1 MYNGQNVIA
10 AFGKEED
17 IITNFEDI
25 NNRLYDNG
33 WKAQFSSSIIMPLTQ
48 ALTNIGYVGVAVVSG
63 WLCINGRLSI
73 GMIQSFIQ
81 YLRQFSQPIN
91 QISNIANIMQATMA
105 AAQRVFE
112 FLDEQEEVPEAEDL
126 KFPQNPE
133 GCVDFS
139 HVRFGYTEGQTLIHD
154 LDLHVQAGDKIA
166 IVGPTGA
173 GKTTLVNLILRF
185 YDVKGGSI
193 TIDGV
198 DVRDMKREALRS
210 MIGMVLQD
218 TWLFAGTIK
227 DNIRY
232 GRLEATDEE
241 VIAAARAAHAH
252 GFIMSMPGGYE
263 MQLHEGASNIAQGQR
278 QLLTIA
284 RAFLSDPEIL
294 ILDEATS
301 SVDTRTEVAIQKAMN
316 KLMEGRT
323 SFVIAHRLST
333 IKDAELIVYMEHGDI
348 KEVGNH
354 KELLAKGGYYAALY
368 NSQFA
373 AENAG

>member
-1 MYNGQNVIA
+1 M
-10 AFGKEED
+10 
-17 IITNFEDI
+17 
-25 NNRLYDNG
+25 
-33 WKAQFSSSIIMPLTQ
+33 
-48 ALTNIGYVGVAVVSG
+48 
-63 WLCINGRLSI
+63 
-73 GMIQSFIQ
+73 
-81 YLRQFSQPIN
+81 
-91 QISNIANIMQATMA
+91 
-105 AAQRVFE
+105 
-112 FLDEQEEVPEAEDL
+112 PEAE
-126 KFPQNPE
+126 KPQFPEIRE
-133 GCVDFS
+133 GNVDFS
-139 HVRFGYTEGQTLIHD
+139 HVRFGYTEDRTLIHD
-154 LDLHVQAGDKIA
+154 LDLHVHAGDKIA

-185 YDVKGGSI
+185 YDVNGGSI

-227 DNIRY
+227 ENIRY
-232 GRLEATDEE
+232 GRLDATDQE
-241 VIAAARAAHAH
+241 VTDAARAAHAN
-252 GFIMSMPGGYE
+252 GFIMSMPGGYDME
-263 MQLHEGASNIAQGQR
+263 LHEGASNIAQGQR

-354 KELLAKGGYYAALY
+354 RELLAKGGYYADLY

>member
-1 MYNGQNVIA
+1 M
-10 AFGKEED
+10 
-17 IITNFEDI
+17 
-25 NNRLYDNG
+25 
-33 WKAQFSSSIIMPLTQ
+33 
-48 ALTNIGYVGVAVVSG
+48 
-63 WLCINGRLSI
+63 
-73 GMIQSFIQ
+73 
-81 YLRQFSQPIN
+81 
-91 QISNIANIMQATMA
+91 
-105 AAQRVFE
+105 
-112 FLDEQEEVPEAEDL
+112 PEAE
-126 KFPQNPE
+126 KPQFPESRE
-133 GCVDFS
+133 GNVDFS
-139 HVRFGYTEGQTLIHD
+139 HVRFGYTEDRTLIHD
-154 LDLHVQAGDKIA
+154 LDLHVHAGDKIA

-185 YDVKGGSI
+185 YDVNGGSI

-227 DNIRY
+227 ENIRY
-232 GRLEATDEE
+232 GRLDATDQE
-241 VIAAARAAHAH
+241 VVDAARAAHAN
-252 GFIMSMPGGYE
+252 GFIMSMPGGYDME
-263 MQLHEGASNIAQGQR
+263 LHEGASNIAQGQR

-354 KELLAKGGYYAALY
+354 RELLAKGGYYAALY

>member
-1 MYNGQNVIA
+1 M
-10 AFGKEED
+10 
-17 IITNFEDI
+17 
-25 NNRLYDNG
+25 
-33 WKAQFSSSIIMPLTQ
+33 
-48 ALTNIGYVGVAVVSG
+48 
-63 WLCINGRLSI
+63 
-73 GMIQSFIQ
+73 
-81 YLRQFSQPIN
+81 
-91 QISNIANIMQATMA
+91 
-105 AAQRVFE
+105 
-112 FLDEQEEVPEAEDL
+112 PEAE
-126 KFPQNPE
+126 KPQFPEIRE
-133 GCVDFS
+133 GNVDFS
-139 HVRFGYTEGQTLIHD
+139 HVRFGYTEDRTLIHD
-154 LDLHVQAGDKIA
+154 LDLHVHAGDKIA

-185 YDVKGGSI
+185 YDVNGGSI

-227 DNIRY
+227 ENIRY
-232 GRLEATDEE
+232 GRLDATDQE
-241 VIAAARAAHAH
+241 VTDAARAAHAN
-252 GFIMSMPGGYE
+252 GFIMSMPGGYDME
-263 MQLHEGASNIAQGQR
+263 LHEGASNIAQGQR

-354 KELLAKGGYYAALY
+354 RELLAKGGYYAALY